1 MVDSES
7 KPLVWLSGEVKTPPF
22 STDARI
28 QAGFLLRKLQDGESL
43 SMPFSRPMPSIGAHC
58 HEIRLADS
66 QASKDW
72 RIIYRIDV
80 DAIIIVDV
88 FNKTTNKT
96 PDSIIEKCKK
106 RLKQYDEI

>member
-1 MVDSES
+1 
-7 KPLVWLSGEVKTPPF
+7 
-22 STDARI
+22 
-28 QAGFLLRKLQDGESL
+28 
-43 SMPFSRPMPSIGAHC
+43 MPFSRPMPSIGAHC

-66 QASKDW
+66 ETNKDW

-106 RLKQYDEI
+106 RLKQYDQI

>member
-28 QAGFLLRKLQDGESL
+28 QAGFLLRKLQDGENL
-43 SMPFSRPMPSIGAHC
+43 SMPFSRPMPSIEAHC

-66 QASKDW
+66 ETSKDW

-106 RLKQYDEI
+106 RLKQYDQI

>member
-7 KPLVWLSGEVKTPPF
+7 KPIVWLSGEVKTPPF

-28 QAGFLLRKLQDGESL
+28 QAGFLLRKLQDGENL
-43 SMPFSRPMPSIGAHC
+43 FMPLSRPMPSIGERC
-58 HEIRLADS
+58 HELRIRDS
-66 QASKDW
+66 ETSKDW

-80 DAIIIVDV
+80 DAIILLDV

-96 PDSIIEKCKK
+96 PKFIIEKCKK
-106 RLKQYDEI
+106 RLKQYDLI